1 MALKFNLA
9 NQLMGPEQMASFGQ
23 SFGESLGGM
32 GMALTDAWS
41 NYQAEPERASSI
53 VDSAK

>member
-23 SFGESLGGM
+23 SFGESRGGM